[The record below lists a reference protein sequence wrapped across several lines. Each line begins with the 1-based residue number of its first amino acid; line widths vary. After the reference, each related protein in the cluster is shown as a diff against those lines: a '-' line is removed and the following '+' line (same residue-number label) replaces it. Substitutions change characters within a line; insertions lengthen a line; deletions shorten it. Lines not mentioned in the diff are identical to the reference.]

1 MRLTTISGMAVSIAD
16 YNRRVNEWMRARWR
30 KSRECPLCGKSAGW
44 ELAPLAELPIRS
56 TDFEGQQPD
65 AVVPVVPLICK
76 NCAYVVFSSAVA
88 MGVLNPPE
96 ELSPAAGGYGQ
107 EREANRR

>member
-1 MRLTTISGMAVSIAD
+1 MPISIAD

-44 ELAPLAELPIRS
+44 ELAPVVDLPIR
-56 TDFEGQQPD
+56 TADLAGQPSG
-65 AVVPVVPLICK
+65 AVVPVVPLTCK

-88 MGVLNPPE
+88 MGVLDRPE
-96 ELSPAAGGYGQ
+96 DP
-107 EREANRR
+107 EATMR